1 MALSKI
7 NTNSLADD
15 AVTNAKVADNAVANA
30 QMADNAVGTSEIA
43 DDAVTTAKVNPAQ
56 TDITSVG
63 TLTSATISGDL
74 TVDSGT
80 LKVDSSNNTVGI
92 NTSSP
97 NSSYQAHIYNSA
109 SGAGLLVQGEGA
121 GKEAYV
127 TIKGETSGGSTRTA
141 LFKVDN
147 GDKIRLACAQA
158 TEWTIES
165 GDVAGYRMKSDRQQ
179 IISYSGDQNPGNN
192 QAILTLGYNLGNNKG
207 GLFMP
212 TYSYYSDIYF
222 QVKNN
227 DTNNGRQHD
236 DILFTRNGTRHGGIR
251 IIGNSGVSYDSI
263 SDYREKTDEKP
274 IDDAIGTVKKLKPY
288 NFKWKKSGV
297 RQDGFFAHEV
307 DEVLDYAVSGKKDA
321 TTTYENVVL
330 NSKGEII
337 ASGVLEEDFE
347 KRLIDGEDDEASPIG
362 ETTYPEGSTWKET
375 HEDIDPQGLDVAKL
389 VPMLTA
395 CLQEAIAKIETLE
408 TKVKALE
415 EA

>member
-1 MALSKI
+1 MAISKI

-288 NFKWKKSGV
+288 NF
-297 RQDGFFAHEV
+297 
-307 DEVLDYAVSGKKDA
+307 
-321 TTTYENVVL
+321 
-330 NSKGEII
+330 
-337 ASGVLEEDFE
+337 
-347 KRLIDGEDDEASPIG
+347 
-362 ETTYPEGSTWKET
+362 
-375 HEDIDPQGLDVAKL
+375 
-389 VPMLTA
+389 
-395 CLQEAIAKIETLE
+395 
-408 TKVKALE
+408 
-415 EA
+415 